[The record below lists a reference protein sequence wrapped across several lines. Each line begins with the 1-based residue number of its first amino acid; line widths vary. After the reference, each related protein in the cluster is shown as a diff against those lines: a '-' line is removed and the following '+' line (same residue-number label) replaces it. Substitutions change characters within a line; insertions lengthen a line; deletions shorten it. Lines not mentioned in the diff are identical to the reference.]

1 MVYLNRFLCV
11 DAGMLAEPMR
21 LQRVKC
27 HTITTSCQYHKTN
40 IGIIEKHRHPCLF
53 RFLGSEVRCL
63 VVQNP
68 SQAADDLPRSSK
80 KFVADV

>member
-27 HTITTSCQYHKTN
+27 PRHANTIRL
-40 IGIIEKHRHPCLF
+40 IL
-53 RFLGSEVRCL
+53 
-63 VVQNP
+63 
-68 SQAADDLPRSSK
+68 A
-80 KFVADV
+80 

>member
-1 MVYLNRFLCV
+1 MVYLNRFLYV

-27 HTITTSCQYHKTN
+27 HMIITSCQYHTN
-40 IGIIEKHRHPCLF
+40 IGIIEKHRHFCLL

-63 VVQNP
+63 GRGVCHLLKSRTLQLK
-68 SQAADDLPRSSK
+68 SQTKS
-80 KFVADV
+80 